1 MACELVALDM
11 ETREF
16 EVIVQGPPCRHGEGK
31 MTVLE
36 LHGALCVACSDKA
49 TDAINIWMVNCDA
62 VTALGRSSTV

>member
-36 LHGALCVACSDKA
+36 LHGALCVACSDMVMMPSGTGSVQLSAKKA
-49 TDAINIWMVNCDA
+49 WSA
-62 VTALGRSSTV
+62 

>member
-36 LHGALCVACSDKA
+36 LHGALCVAFSD
-49 TDAINIWMVNCDA
+49 MVNCDA